1 MLHGSLA
8 QNVERYFVIPNAHRH
23 VAIAKRVTVKLVIV
37 VRIVKDQDAWHRRIH
52 KRYHVVIVI

>member
-8 QNVERYFVIPNAHRH
+8 QNVERYFVTNAHRH